1 MGNHMYSG
9 TRHGQIYSAL
19 TKALLKAR
27 FIEAEKWKKKK
38 KSEKDCQ
45 REEFTF
51 SLKTEW

>member
-1 MGNHMYSG
+1 MYSG

-38 KSEKDCQ
+38 KS
-45 REEFTF
+45 
-51 SLKTEW
+51 LKKTVNVKNLPSV